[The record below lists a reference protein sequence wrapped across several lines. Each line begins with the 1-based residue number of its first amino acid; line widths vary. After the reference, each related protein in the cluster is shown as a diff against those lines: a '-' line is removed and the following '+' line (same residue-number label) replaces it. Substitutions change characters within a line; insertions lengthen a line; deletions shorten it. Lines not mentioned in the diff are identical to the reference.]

1 MIITDLLHSLFY
13 FIFIRFPAML
23 RQVRRP
29 WEQVTV
35 ISISLMKMINYRKN
49 KSNYILKVNYS
60 QKDSFAN
67 SGELFIYFIN
77 FYVV

>member
-1 MIITDLLHSLFY
+1 
-13 FIFIRFPAML
+13 
-23 RQVRRP
+23 
-29 WEQVTV
+29 
-35 ISISLMKMINYRKN
+35 MINYRKN

>member
-1 MIITDLLHSLFY
+1 MIITDLLHPLFY